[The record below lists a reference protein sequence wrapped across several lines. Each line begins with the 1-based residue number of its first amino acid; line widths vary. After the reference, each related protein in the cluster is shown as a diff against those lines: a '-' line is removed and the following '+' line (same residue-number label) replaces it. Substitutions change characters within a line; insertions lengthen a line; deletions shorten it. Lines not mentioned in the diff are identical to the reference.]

1 MSKVYI
7 ICGSPASGKTTYG
20 KKLAKEKRATFIDID
35 QSTERLVRLALSKSG
50 RNEYD
55 RDSKYFKENFRE
67 PIYQTLFDIAK
78 DNLDWTNVVLVGPF
92 TQEIRLKNWPE
103 ILVKELG
110 GEVEIHYVYCNSEV
124 RYNRMLGRKSKRD
137 KAKLSDWESFNKYYG
152 DEKPPEF
159 KHVFIDTSNF

>member
-110 GEVEIHYVYCNSEV
+110 GEVEIHYVSCNSEV

-159 KHVFIDTSNF
+159 KHVFVDTSNF